1 MITKE
6 NILIIE
12 TKQELEECM
21 KKYGC
26 TSEKHLDDVL
36 WFEYGIILI
45 NRVK

>member
-6 NILIIE
+6 NILILE
-12 TKQELEECM
+12 TRQELEEYM
-21 KKYGC
+21 KKYKC
-26 TSEKHLDDVL
+26 NSPKHLNDVL